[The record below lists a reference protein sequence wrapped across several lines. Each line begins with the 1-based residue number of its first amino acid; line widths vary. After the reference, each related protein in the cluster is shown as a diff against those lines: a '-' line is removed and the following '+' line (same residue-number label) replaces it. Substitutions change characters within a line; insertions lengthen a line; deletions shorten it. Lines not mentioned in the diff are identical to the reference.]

1 MRISLLTAAVFLTL
15 AGGTAVGQAP
25 ATTPLD
31 PNRFEPEIRKFEEA
45 DRIAPPP
52 SGAVVFIGSSSI
64 RRWDTLAKDFPSVRV
79 LNRGFG
85 GSEASDVVRYAKR
98 LIVPYRPAKV
108 VFYAGD
114 NDLARGK
121 TPAQIAADV
130 RQLWHVVGAEL
141 PQTRMAI
148 ISVKPSLARWGLVE
162 KTRETNDLLR
172 RFAES
177 DPRLTFIDVFTPM
190 LGPDG
195 RPVPEHFV
203 EDGLHLTPAGYRVWT
218 AALTPFVQRQPQ

>member
-1 MRISLLTAAVFLTL
+1 MRTSFLTAAVLLTL
-15 AGGTAVGQAP
+15 AGGTAAGQSP
-25 ATTPLD
+25 VTTPLD

-45 DRIAPPP
+45 DRLAPPP

-64 RRWDTLAKDFPSVRV
+64 RRWDTLAKDFPGVSV

-98 LIVPYRPAKV
+98 IIVPYRPAKV

-121 TPAQIAADV
+121 APAQIAADV
-130 RQLWHVVGAEL
+130 RQLWQLVGTEL
-141 PQTRMAI
+141 PETRMAI
-148 ISVKPSLARWGLVE
+148 ISVKPSLARWGLVA

-190 LGPDG
+190 IGADG
-195 RPVPEHFV
+195 KPLPEHFV
-203 EDGLHLTPAGYRVWT
+203 DDGLHLTPAGYRVWT
-218 AALTPFVQRQPQ
+218 AAVAPFVQLPPQ

>member
-1 MRISLLTAAVFLTL
+1 MRTSLLSAAVLVAL
-15 AGGTAVGQAP
+15 VGATSAQVP
-25 ATTPLD
+25 AATPLD

-45 DRIAPPP
+45 DRSAPPP
-52 SGAVVFIGSSSI
+52 RGAVVFIGSSSI
-64 RRWDTLAKDFPSVRV
+64 RRWDTLAQDFPGVPV

-98 LIVPYRPAKV
+98 ILIPSRPAKV

-130 RQLWHVVGAEL
+130 RQLWQVVGDEL
-141 PQTRMAI
+141 PETRMAI
-148 ISVKPSLARWGLVE
+148 ISVKPSFARWALVT
-162 KTRETNDLLR
+162 KTRETNELLR

-177 DPRLTFIDVFTPM
+177 DPRLTFVDVFTPM

-195 RPVPEHFV
+195 KPIPEHFV

-218 AALTPFVQRQPQ
+218 AALTSFVGPQPR

>member
-1 MRISLLTAAVFLTL
+1 MRNSLLSAAVL
-15 AGGTAVGQAP
+15 AVFVGTTTAGQAP
-25 ATTPLD
+25 ATKPLD
-31 PNRFEPEIRKFEEA
+31 PNRFEPEIRKFEDA

-52 SGAVVFIGSSSI
+52 RGAVVFIGSSSI
-64 RRWDTLAKDFPSVRV
+64 RRWDTLAQDFPGVPV

-98 LIVPYRPAKV
+98 ILVPYRPAKV

-130 RQLWHVVGAEL
+130 RQLWQMVGQAL
-141 PQTRMAI
+141 PETRMAI
-148 ISVKPSLARWGLVE
+148 ISVKPSFARWELVA

-195 RPVPEHFV
+195 KPIAEHFV

-218 AALTPFVQRQPQ
+218 AALASFVQPQPR